1 MKAPSSLSIP
11 VALLRVAFP
20 LIEGKHMPS
29 AFSDRDGITFNLRGV
44 FSFPIE
50 EYSPQLLPS
59 LATPKSR
66 AVGV

>member
-1 MKAPSSLSIP
+1 
-11 VALLRVAFP
+11 
-20 LIEGKHMPS
+20 MPS

-66 AVGV
+66 AVGVLSTRNDRGNRGS